1 MSSDTPTHSKATESG
16 AQNGGARKSERKSI
30 APLLA
35 PRGSSA
41 AGGSSGS
48 SGGSSGQGPDASSS
62 MGGGEGMDR
71 KIDRKFWNNRRILMA
86 VGVIA
91 FIALIAWGIS
101 TTTGGRRLNVD
112 RERVTIAT
120 VEQIPFQEN
129 ISANGNVLPETTV
142 FLDAVEGGRIEEIF
156 VEEGAVVEQDQPLL
170 RLSNPQLQL
179 QVLNTE
185 QSRIEQINRLEQTR
199 FQVEQNNLR
208 TRQEVTDMEYNI
220 SRLDRE
226 LNRLRPLHEKQ
237 LVSDQ
242 EFQRI
247 QDEYDYYVR
256 RLDLTQRGYRADSL
270 RQTAQIR
277 DMESAVER
285 MNQNF
290 EIVNQRLEN
299 LTLRAPVSG
308 QLSALDAELG
318 EIQNSGFRFGQID
331 MLDGVKVRASI
342 DEYHIDR
349 VVRGQRAVT
358 VNAIDGQVQEMV
370 VRRVYPEV
378 LNGRFEIDLDFVGE
392 DPEGV
397 RRGQTIRFKLEM
409 SNPEEAVVVPL
420 GGFFQTT
427 GGNWIYIVDESG
439 DFAVRQPI
447 SIGRKNTEVYEV
459 LEGLHPGDQVVTSS
473 YDTFNEA
480 DRLIFQ

>member
-1 MSSDTPTHSKATESG
+1 MSSDTPAHNQATEPA
-16 AQNGGARKSERKSI
+16 AQNGGTKKTERRSI

-35 PRGSSA
+35 PRGSTA
-41 AGGSSGS
+41 AGGS
-48 SGGSSGQGPDASSS
+48 SGGSSGPGGPDASSS

-71 KIDRKFWNNRRILMA
+71 KIERRFWNTRRIMMA
-86 VGVIA
+86 VGVIL

-120 VEQIPFQEN
+120 VERIPFQEN

-156 VEEGAVVEQDQPLL
+156 VQEGAVVEQGQPIL
-170 RLSNPQLQL
+170 RLSNPGLQL
-179 QVLNTE
+179 QVLQTE

-220 SRLDRE
+220 GRLKRE
-226 LNRLRPLHEKQ
+226 LDRLRPLHEKQ

-256 RLDLTQRGYRADSL
+256 RLDLTLRGYRADSL
-270 RQTAQIR
+270 RQTVQIR
-277 DMESAVER
+277 DMEAAVDR
-285 MNQNF
+285 MDENF
-290 EIVNQRLEN
+290 ELVNQRLAN
-299 LTLRAPVSG
+299 LTLKAPVAG

-318 EIQNSGFRFGQID
+318 ELKTSGFRFGQID

-358 VNAIDGQVQEMV
+358 VNAIDGAVQEMV

-378 LNGRFEIDLDFVGE
+378 VNGRFEIDLDFVGE
-392 DPEGV
+392 DPAGV

-409 SNPEEAVVVPL
+409 SNPEEAIVVPL

-459 LEGLHPGDQVVTSS
+459 LEGLQPGDRVVTSS

-480 DRLIFQ
+480 DRLVFQ